1 MKSTFVMAQ
10 LQALPDPKD
19 NLEKAEQAIKDAK
32 AQYNPDFMVFPERFM
47 FQYPEGTDR
56 KTILSASQPINGPFV
71 TAMRKLAKEYGVWM
85 VFGMNETVHDDNDDR
100 NYNTSVMVD
109 NNGEIK
115 GTYRKTHL
123 YDAFGHQESADTKP
137 GNELFN
143 PVMTPFGKIGMFLCY
158 EIRFPEVARD
168 QTAKGA
174 DIIIMPAAW
183 AKGDLKSLHFK
194 TLITSRAVENTVYV
208 LACDQCGPSY
218 LGESIAIDPMGVS
231 VGGGS
236 EEEELIPV
244 RIDTDRIKSV
254 RKKLPSFKNRRPDV
268 YLVK

>member
-143 PVMTPFGKIGMFLCY
+143 PVMTPFGKFGCFRCY
-158 EIRFPEVARD
+158 KIRFPESAGT
-168 QTAKGA
+168 QTANGGLHYHYA
-174 DIIIMPAAW
+174 GSLGQRGFEEPAFQ
-183 AKGDLKSLHFK
+183 DPDYLQ
-194 TLITSRAVENTVYV
+194 SRRKHGVRAGLRPMRPV
-208 LACDQCGPSY
+208 LSGRKHCCRSY
-218 LGESIAIDPMGVS
+218 G
-231 VGGGS
+231 
-236 EEEELIPV
+236 
-244 RIDTDRIKSV
+244 RIRG
-254 RKKLPSFKNRRPDV
+254 RRQ
-268 YLVK
+268 